1 MMCKICIYAIAVGRH
16 GALTEGTPAVLG
28 SHGPALLRSQ
38 RSAWWAL
45 GGSSAARALS
55 QPASWHQDLQAP
67 AAEKHNTFTTQII
80 FTSASLFTF
89 ASHVLPLDKCCM
101 AGPKAQRHFRLYRT
115 SPTAPCRTNCAAK
128 FWRHALQTQQKGYQM
143 LTQATLW
150 NSPGGRSKAL
160 NCCTM
165 LCGRPNGSLGNL
177 ARPELEE
184 FVGSLE

>member
-1 MMCKICIYAIAVGRH
+1 M
-16 GALTEGTPAVLG
+16 P
-28 SHGPALLRSQ
+28 LLWAGMGHSQ
-38 RSAWWAL
+38 RGPLLCWEAMAQHFCALKEAL
-45 GGSSAARALS
+45 GGPLAEAQLLVLALS
-55 QPASWHQDLQAP
+55 RHHGTRICRPRLQK
-67 AAEKHNTFTTQII
+67 KHNTFTTQII